1 MSHPVVSSTKAAK
14 PLFVKLF
21 PPTDA
26 EARGRLLGAIRKN
39 SEQYLPIHT
48 VLGPNTSS
56 DDSRRLRGLLEHA
69 MAGVRKPAALL
80 APQFKASVQIPQR
93 QSGRWYS
100 LEQQPLWT
108 EDFFS
113 VVDRRSLVDPYA
125 LILP

>member
-1 MSHPVVSSTKAAK
+1 MEKAEAIV
-14 PLFVKLF
+14 FVRYRF

-39 SEQYLPIHT
+39 RKHRILAIHT

-69 MAGVRKPAALL
+69 LAGVRKPAA
-80 APQFKASVQIPQR
+80 PGMDSQGE
-93 QSGRWYS
+93 SGWYS
-100 LEQQPLWT
+100 LEQQPLFT

-113 VVDRRSLVDPYA
+113 VVTRKSITSPYELRQGLLRDA
-125 LILP
+125 

>member
-39 SEQYLPIHT
+39 SEQYLPIHP

-69 MAGVRKPAALL
+69 MAGVRN
-80 APQFKASVQIPQR
+80 VR
-93 QSGRWYS
+93 GGGGRGYS
-100 LEQQPLWT
+100 LEQQPLWA

-113 VVDRRSLVDPYA
+113 VVVPRSITP
-125 LILP
+125 